1 VVRAAKAATGVARA
15 AKAATG
21 VARTATIAEMRDF
34 ALERATAEAQVTGQH
49 GSAGTRLA
57 IARNDQ
63 RRDAIGPTATAAA
76 VTSGEAGPTRSE
88 TGVAGAPNVGAATAA
103 LGRAPGKSEDVA
115 NRAAFGRDR
124 AMGTEQEADARR
136 ARGLVAPLEATLPQA
151 NDLASAAD
159 PGRSGHR
166 NEVGRGLSGHR
177 SAAGRGRIDRR
188 SAVAPGRIAAPANVR
203 GVIRRRGAASARL
216 ATSDLFGP
224 VAPPAMSVRT
234 ARLPRPLT
242 RGAPRLR
249 TSAIWSSR
257 MRRSS
262 PAGVR

>member
-1 VVRAAKAATGVARA
+1 VVRAARAATEVARA
-15 AKAATG
+15 A
-21 VARTATIAEMRDF
+21 RIAEMRDF
-34 ALERATAEAQVTGQH
+34 ARERATAEVQVTGRH
-49 GSAGTRLA
+49 GSAGTRSA
-57 IARNDQ
+57 IARSAQ
-63 RRDAIGPTATAAA
+63 HRDAIGPTETAEADSSGKAA
-76 VTSGEAGPTRSE
+76 PTPTE
-88 TGVAGAPNVGAATAA
+88 TGVAGARNVGGATAA
-103 LGRAPGKSEDVA
+103 LARAPGKSEDVA

-124 AMGTEQEADARR
+124 AMGTEQEANARR

-188 SAVAPGRIAAPANVR
+188 SAVAPGRTAGLANAR
-203 GVIRRRGAASARL
+203 GAIRRRGNASARP
-216 ATSDLFGP
+216 ATSDRFGP
-224 VAPPAMSVRT
+224 VAAATSART
-234 ARLPRPLT
+234 EKLPRPSRRRADRLT
-242 RGAPRLR
+242 

-257 MRRSS
+257 MRRSL